1 MIIIEESDKQR
12 TCNRRLKVFYK
23 RAESTSFCFK
33 VCSLFTYSLVL
44 VVFLRIR
51 LENTKKKTSLF
62 DSRSF
67 TQTGPRVFIRSHELS
82 ITGAPR
88 VCAELALLLSDYY
101 NANVI
106 FSVAGESHARM
117 ESASF
122 RLASLIPH
130 VNFSIDTTGSV
141 EEALSADIVIVSTAA
156 PYQLDWMHRFRS
168 KLPTFPALIW
178 WIHEGQS
185 VMHEWPESH
194 THNIAATMV
203 SGLVNLI
210 IFPSFSTQA
219 WWLNVLD
226 SYSKDLFTSKVSNHV
241 ALPWGLP
248 GWRQIAIQSTETK
261 SKGELLR
268 TSLGIKPS
276 DFVFLVVGSYNRLKG
291 HRGIAKAFKKAK
303 LLCNGESLF
312 HLVTVG
318 VALGAT
324 SSFFPQSDIEWA
336 KEDPT
341 IHLLGESDSIPSYL
355 AMANV
360 YVSNTLDGGE
370 TWGLATLEALAAGVP
385 VLSSD
390 VGGASEMLKNG
401 SYALL
406 HSIPAL
412 MDDSEADEL
421 AENMC
426 RLWKDDKLRTHL
438 AAKGRAYVE
447 TQYSQ
452 RYLEDSIISTFM
464 DLSLFQI
471 DN

>member
-1 MIIIEESDKQR
+1 MFPNIEIDNNNKLR
-12 TCNRRLKVFYK
+12 TCNRRFKVIFK
-23 RAESTSFCFK
+23 RAG
-33 VCSLFTYSLVL
+33 
-44 VVFLRIR
+44 
-51 LENTKKKTSLF
+51 KTSLRGLCLLSFFFLVFYRILMENLNTVKRTLF
-62 DSRSF
+62 DFQAIPKKSTRI
-67 TQTGPRVFIRSHELS
+67 FIRSHELS

-88 VCAELALLLSDYY
+88 VCAELAFLLSEYY

-106 FSVAGESHARM
+106 FSIAGESHA
-117 ESASF
+117 SKDSSSL
-122 RLASLIPH
+122 RLASFIPY

-141 EEALSADIVIVSTAA
+141 TEALTADIVIVSTAA
-156 PYQLDWMHRFRS
+156 PYQLEWMHLFRS
-168 KLPTFPALIW
+168 KSPKFPALIW

-194 THNIAATMV
+194 TKKIAAEMV

-210 IFPSFSTQA
+210 IFPSISTQK
-219 WWLNVLD
+219 WWLNILKA
-226 SYSKDLFTSKVSNHV
+226 YSKELLTSKVSNHV

-248 GWRQIAIQSTETK
+248 KWRQAAIQSIEMK

-291 HRGIAKAFKKAK
+291 HRGIAKAYRKAK
-303 LLCNGESLF
+303 LLCDTDSSF

-324 SSFFPQSDIEWA
+324 TSFFPQSDMEWV

-341 IHLLGESDSIPSYL
+341 IHLLGESDSVPSYL

-401 SYALL
+401 SYSLL
-406 HSIPAL
+406 HTIPVL
-412 MDDSEADEL
+412 MDDSEDNEL
-421 AENMC
+421 ADNMC
-426 RLWKDDKLRTHL
+426 SLRENDNLRTRFSNE
-438 AAKGRAYVE
+438 GRQFVE
-447 TQYSQ
+447 TQFSHN
-452 RYLEDSIISTFM
+452 YLENSIKKI
-464 DLSLFQI
+464 LSFAFLR
-471 DN
+471 NA

>member
-1 MIIIEESDKQR
+1 MVINEESDKLR
-12 TCNRRLKVFYK
+12 TYNRRLKRCFN
-23 RAESTSFCFK
+23 RAEKAEWNLK
-33 VCSLFTYSLVL
+33 VIYLFSSILFVLVL
-44 VVFLRIR
+44 LRI
-51 LENTKKKTSLF
+51 LIENTKRKHTLF

-67 TQTGPRVFIRSHELS
+67 TQKGPRVFIRSHELS

-88 VCAELALLLSDYY
+88 VCAELALLLSECY

-122 RLASLIPH
+122 RLASLIPY

-168 KLPTFPALIW
+168 KLPKFPALIW

-194 THNIAATMV
+194 THNIAAEMV

-210 IFPSFSTQA
+210 IFPSFSTQV

-226 SYSKDLFTSKVSNHV
+226 SYSKELFTSKVSNHV
-241 ALPWGLP
+241 ALPWGLTK
-248 GWRQIAIQSTETK
+248 WRQTAIQSTETK
-261 SKGELLR
+261 SKGVLLR

-291 HRGIAKAFKKAK
+291 HRGIAKAFRKAK
-303 LLCNGESLF
+303 LSCDTDSLF

-324 SSFFPQSDIEWA
+324 SSFFPQGDMEWA

-390 VGGASEMLKNG
+390 VGGASEMLQYG

-406 HSIPAL
+406 HTIPVL

-426 RLWKDDKLRTHL
+426 RLWRDENLRTLL
-438 AAKGRAYVE
+438 ARKGRAYVE
-447 TQYSQ
+447 TLYSQ
-452 RYLEDSIISTFM
+452 RYLEESVKTLIHI
-464 DLSLFQI
+464 
-471 DN
+471 